1 MRKQLLIVGLVA
13 IVNFSLSLFVNDYWL
28 NQISYGLI
36 YGIVAISLGF
46 LIYAAGLIS
55 LAHIAL
61 FTVGAYTVALLN
73 LYWELY
79 NLDLLIIYSFLSSL
93 TVSTIL
99 GLISCR
105 YTKLHFI
112 MLTFALS
119 EVIHAIIHY
128 TYGATGLPIPL
139 VVSQSH
145 PTTIMGTTI
154 IGQSRIAF
162 LRIVF
167 FNYLLLW
174 FVLTAVIF
182 TVFRESPFGKALRAV
197 KHNEERSADVGLNI
211 YLLRTIGFAA
221 SGAFTGVAGGLWSI
235 LSGLVDPHMIHWDVG
250 MEFLAYSV
258 FMQNIVVGPY
268 FGALLLNILRE
279 WSGLLTIHWRLI
291 LGVFLML
298 SMMSASKSYDL
309 VKLLRNLGGF
319 LK

>member
-1 MRKQLLIVGLVA
+1 LKQQLLITVPVVMANLL
-13 IVNFSLSLFVNDYWL
+13 LSFIVNDYWL
-28 NQISYGLI
+28 NLISYSLI

-46 LIYAAGLIS
+46 LLHIAGLIS

-61 FTVGAYTVALLN
+61 FTIGAYTVALLN
-73 LYWELY
+73 LSWGVYDI
-79 NLDLLIIYSFLSSL
+79 DLLIIYSFLTSL
-93 TVSTIL
+93 TASAVI

-145 PTTIMGTTI
+145 QTTIMGITI
-154 IGQSRIAF
+154 IGQSRLAF
-162 LRIVF
+162 LRMYF

-174 FVLTAVIF
+174 FAVTALTF
-182 TVFRESPFGKALRAV
+182 TLIRESPFGKALKAV
-197 KHNEERSADVGLNI
+197 KNNEERSADVGLNI
-211 YLLRTIGFAA
+211 YWLRTIGFAA
-221 SGAFTGVAGGLWSI
+221 SGTFTGVAGGLWAVI
-235 LSGLVDPHMIHWDVG
+235 SGLVDPHMIHWDAG
-250 MEFLAYSV
+250 MEFLAYAV
-258 FMQNIVVGPY
+258 FIPNIVIGPY
-268 FGALLLNILRE
+268 FGAMLLSVLRE

-298 SMMSASKSYDL
+298 FMASSSKNINL
-309 VKLLRNLGGF
+309 VKLVRNLGGLF
-319 LK
+319 K